1 MTRLTLL
8 LPALLAALTAPAC
21 RAGDAPFASAA
32 AKGALS
38 SARLLSAGPP
48 QAGVYHAGVEIDL
61 GPDTITYWRQP
72 GESGSPPAFDFSR
85 SVNVAKVEPFFP
97 TPKHIDE
104 AGTIVAGYDSRVIF
118 PLKVTPRDPNAPVK
132 LNLALDYA
140 ACSKI
145 CLPGRADLSLE
156 LPREGASPHTAEI
169 AEAERLVPKKLTAAE
184 AKKRLALQRVAGDA
198 AWRLVYLG
206 PGKALDVFPEAP
218 EPLFLDGKKV
228 GDAFELTLF
237 ATGEKPKAA
246 DATLTIVTDQESF
259 EAPARLE

>member
-1 MTRLTLL
+1 MTRLTFL
-8 LPALLAALTAPAC
+8 LPALLVALTPASH
-21 RAGDAPFASAA
+21 AGDAPFASAA

-48 QAGVYHAGVEIDL
+48 QAGVYRAGVEIDL
-61 GPDTITYWRQP
+61 DAGAITYWRQP
-72 GESGSPPAFDFSR
+72 GESGAPPVFDFSH

-97 TPKHIDE
+97 APKHIDE
-104 AGTIVAGYDSRVIF
+104 AGTTVAGYDSRVIF
-118 PLKVTPRDPNAPVK
+118 PLKVTPRDPGAPVK

-145 CLPGRADLSLE
+145 CLPGRADLSLD
-156 LPREGASPHTAEI
+156 LPREGSSPHAADI
-169 AEAERLVPKKLTAAE
+169 AEAERLVPKKLTAGE
-184 AKKRLALQRVAGDA
+184 AKKRLTLKRAEGDA

-206 PGKALDVFPEAP
+206 PGKALDLFPEAP
-218 EPLFLDGKKV
+218 EPLFLDSKKV
-228 GDAFELTLF
+228 GDGFELTLF

-246 DATLTIVTDQESF
+246 DATLTIVTDQEAF